1 MSLPIT
7 DYDVN
12 STNRAVSVVEA
23 ARFCY
28 AGDVKTYRKMT
39 VQKNEKGEEQMKKLL
54 ENKSYG
60 FYVTFEIGRAHV

>member
-28 AGDVKTYRKMT
+28 AGDVKTYRKNDGT
-39 VQKNEKGEEQMKKLL
+39 NKKKKENHYDQRRKIQKQKYQEK
-54 ENKSYG
+54 S
-60 FYVTFEIGRAHV
+60 

>member
-28 AGDVKTYRKMT
+28 AGNVKTYRKMT
-39 VQKNEKGEEQMKKLL
+39 VQKIKKEKSK
-54 ENKSYG
+54 
-60 FYVTFEIGRAHV
+60 

>member
-1 MSLPIT
+1 MILPST

-28 AGDVKTYRKMT
+28 ARDVKTYRKNDGT
-39 VQKNEKGEEQMKKLL
+39 KK
-54 ENKSYG
+54 
-60 FYVTFEIGRAHV
+60 

>member
-28 AGDVKTYRKMT
+28 AGNVKTYRR
-39 VQKNEKGEEQMKKLL
+39 KNAGTNKKKKEKSK
-54 ENKSYG
+54 
-60 FYVTFEIGRAHV
+60 

>member
-28 AGDVKTYRKMT
+28 AEGVKTYRKNDGT
-39 VQKNEKGEEQMKKLL
+39 NKKKKEKSK
-54 ENKSYG
+54 
-60 FYVTFEIGRAHV
+60 

>member
-28 AGDVKTYRKMT
+28 AGDVKTYRKNDGT
-39 VQKNEKGEEQMKKLL
+39 KKMKK
-54 ENKSYG
+54 EKSK
-60 FYVTFEIGRAHV
+60 